1 MLAASLVFGS
11 FMTVLFMIVGVIG
24 GWVAREYIMNY
35 HDAPRLHPEFFDDNG
50 TILDIYYSNS
60 DLYAAYYANS
70 PLAADSLG
78 VARGPCE

>member
-50 TILDIYYSNS
+50 NVIPDEV
-60 DLYAAYYANS
+60 
-70 PLAADSLG
+70 LAVRFEEGYFDDNEEDEDA
-78 VARGPCE
+78 

>member
-50 TILDIYYSNS
+50 NVIPDEV
-60 DLYAAYYANS
+60 
-70 PLAADSLG
+70 LALFVSKK
-78 VARGPCE
+78 VTSMIMKKTRMHKTK

>member
-11 FMTVLFMIVGVIG
+11 FMSVLFMIVGVIG

-50 TILDIYYSNS
+50 NVIPDEV
-60 DLYAAYYANS
+60 
-70 PLAADSLG
+70 LAVRFEEGYFDDNEEDEDA
-78 VARGPCE
+78 

>member
-50 TILDIYYSNS
+50 NVIPDEV
-60 DLYAAYYANS
+60 
-70 PLAADSLG
+70 LAVRFEEGYFDDNEEAED
-78 VARGPCE
+78 A

>member
-50 TILDIYYSNS
+50 NVIPDEVLAVRFEDGYLDDNEE
-60 DLYAAYYANS
+60 DEDA
-70 PLAADSLG
+70 
-78 VARGPCE
+78 

>member
-50 TILDIYYSNS
+50 NVIPDEV
-60 DLYAAYYANS
+60 
-70 PLAADSLG
+70 LAVRFEEGYFGDNEEDEDA
-78 VARGPCE
+78 

>member
-50 TILDIYYSNS
+50 NVIPDEV
-60 DLYAAYYANS
+60 
-70 PLAADSLG
+70 LAVRFEEGYFNDNEEDEDA
-78 VARGPCE
+78 

>member
-50 TILDIYYSNS
+50 NVIPDEV
-60 DLYAAYYANS
+60 
-70 PLAADSLG
+70 LAVRFEEGFFDDE
-78 VARGPCE
+78 VEEEEE